1 MEVFDPDFHSGIA
14 AHIDRAVAS
23 GREITAAD
31 LAALSLP
38 IKLRN
43 AACWIFSPYL

>member
-1 MEVFDPDFHSGIA
+1 MMDANLKTHY
-14 AHIDRAVAS
+14 
-23 GREITAAD
+23 TAAE
-31 LAALSLP
+31 LAALPLP